1 MNKYN
6 YFPTLLYIAIAL
18 TVLVSGCSSNSIIDG
33 DVRMNIRTHGDGQI
47 ARIYDTFTGF
57 ENESLE
63 TEMGQTISIDYEATV
78 NEGILIIEWHDPNG
92 AVIWQ
97 KILAESESGHENI
110 DIKYPG
116 KHTIA
121 IQGKKASGSFSVSW
135 NLE

>member
-1 MNKYN
+1 MNKSN
-6 YFPTLLYIAIAL
+6 YCPTLLYIAIAL

-78 NEGILIIEWHDPNG
+78 NEGILIIEWQDPNG

-97 KILAESESGHENI
+97 KILAESESGSENI
-110 DIKYPG
+110 DIMFPG
-116 KHTIA
+116 RHTIS
-121 IQGKKASGSFSVSW
+121 IQGKKASGNFYVSW
-135 NLE
+135 NIE